1 METFKFNTQ
10 NISFKLTK
18 TKEMDDVESIIVA
31 NNKYII
37 SETLNQ
43 LLKIEDINSNSLSVI
58 KYNSNNLTVIFHPQ
72 LENIFLLADENIIKI
87 YEIIKDKCECK
98 EKVKVTG
105 HSQSIITAVF
115 SNTDNKIFATF
126 SMDKTIKIWN
136 LEEPFCICNI
146 LVNNPI
152 DKIQIYKNYIFYYN
166 KAKKSII
173 KYNYKIFKI
182 ENEFQYGTRN
192 YIIINENKLCLIYPK
207 SLSIIENNVKIN
219 NYKFKDIYYHSF
231 YDKDLKILY
240 IFYTYSF
247 DILNLVNMKPIL
259 TDKIN
264 GELKIF
270 YSNILNEVNT
280 CANFILLFGDRV
292 EYYSFYYEEGF
303 KLKINIDSNKKSLS
317 ESNIWVNV
325 VPKISNIEN
334 LRWAANCE
342 ENIKFKN
349 YLNNKEIIQELESG
363 YDMSLDEKK
372 ILVEKE
378 INSKKLIRLDYIQ
391 IIKLIIKDN
400 TNKNLIIKYLKYLEE
415 NNNCLKVKYN
425 DNFESFQHEKE
436 NYKIMFDDEEL
447 KENKL
452 ELKTFSQKYIFMKL
466 LKRIDSLEVIDDRNE
481 NINNNIN
488 IINKDKEINIFNNE
502 IENKMKNLQ
511 LFNQPINISNKE
523 LYWQRNCY
531 VLYFAL
537 KDILKN
543 KKKLILMKK
552 TINRIFEKKI
562 FDKEYILN
570 DNVLL
575 SSILILIVN
584 PQSEKYLEFN
594 LNLIETKDPSYNY
607 ENEINNHNF
616 HKLDKKDKQSYYITY
631 KNNDYIL
638 NEPSTKCINNFVL
651 NIKKEIYLEEFEEKT
666 YNGLKDFFNKI
677 IDFNKMKSLLSK
689 IFTSKVL
696 KEAFNYLY
704 PSYFKFPF
712 KNEKEASDFLKKYYH
727 FIPLK
732 TLATAGITEKFSLE
746 IYYILKKRK
755 CSNSDSL
762 SDEMNKLFKKILY
775 RGAVVKTS
783 CHEINHDFYNILFMH
798 TNGMIPLQTPRKQY
812 IVEKE
817 GGRNMEV
824 ILFNRKIYKLSLLEC
839 LYLLNEKN
847 YEKNLQDFRNGFNEL
862 NYEDLIFDDN
872 NPFKEFN
879 KVLKINNF
887 MEIAKNTD
895 ITCDENEESY
905 FGKDTYIEDIEDV
918 NDILGFI
925 RDPLKF

>member
-1 METFKFNTQ
+1 
-10 NISFKLTK
+10 
-18 TKEMDDVESIIVA
+18 
-31 NNKYII
+31 
-37 SETLNQ
+37 
-43 LLKIEDINSNSLSVI
+43 
-58 KYNSNNLTVIFHPQ
+58 
-72 LENIFLLADENIIKI
+72 
-87 YEIIKDKCECK
+87 
-98 EKVKVTG
+98 
-105 HSQSIITAVF
+105 
-115 SNTDNKIFATF
+115 
-126 SMDKTIKIWN
+126 
-136 LEEPFCICNI
+136 
-146 LVNNPI
+146 
-152 DKIQIYKNYIFYYN
+152 
-166 KAKKSII
+166 
-173 KYNYKIFKI
+173 
-182 ENEFQYGTRN
+182 
-192 YIIINENKLCLIYPK
+192 
-207 SLSIIENNVKIN
+207 
-219 NYKFKDIYYHSF
+219 
-231 YDKDLKILY
+231 
-240 IFYTYSF
+240 
-247 DILNLVNMKPIL
+247 
-259 TDKIN
+259 
-264 GELKIF
+264 
-270 YSNILNEVNT
+270 
-280 CANFILLFGDRV
+280 
-292 EYYSFYYEEGF
+292 
-303 KLKINIDSNKKSLS
+303 
-317 ESNIWVNV
+317 
-325 VPKISNIEN
+325 
-334 LRWAANCE
+334 
-342 ENIKFKN
+342 
-349 YLNNKEIIQELESG
+349 
-363 YDMSLDEKK
+363 
-372 ILVEKE
+372 
-378 INSKKLIRLDYIQ
+378 
-391 IIKLIIKDN
+391 
-400 TNKNLIIKYLKYLEE
+400 
-415 NNNCLKVKYN
+415 
-425 DNFESFQHEKE
+425 
-436 NYKIMFDDEEL
+436 
-447 KENKL
+447 
-452 ELKTFSQKYIFMKL
+452 
-466 LKRIDSLEVIDDRNE
+466 
-481 NINNNIN
+481 
-488 IINKDKEINIFNNE
+488 
-502 IENKMKNLQ
+502 MKNLQ

-552 TINRIFEKKI
+552 TINRIFEKKM

-631 KNNDYIL
+631 NNNDYIL